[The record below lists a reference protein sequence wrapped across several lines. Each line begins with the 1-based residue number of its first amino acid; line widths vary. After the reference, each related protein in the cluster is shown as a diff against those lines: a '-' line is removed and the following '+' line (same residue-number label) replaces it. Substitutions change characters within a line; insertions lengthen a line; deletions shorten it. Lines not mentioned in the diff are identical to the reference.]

1 MEFSTSDI
9 IQLISILISSLIS
22 IIAVIISAVSIHQNT
37 KSLEE
42 SVKPCISIYVE
53 QITICEQQS
62 YFVIKNFGAS
72 AGIITDF
79 QFLNP
84 PDKMSQSLSV
94 NLNRLKGIILAPGQS
109 KLISLDCQIFKPD
122 TIYTFIITYK
132 KGKKTYTD
140 RYDINIR
147 NYTQIPTSRPENN
160 SKYVL
165 SNSLREIIERMI

>member
-1 MEFSTSDI
+1 MELSTSDI
-9 IQLISILISSLIS
+9 IQLLSIVISLFTSIIAIIIS
-22 IIAVIISAVSIHQNT
+22 IISIRQNT

-94 NLNRLKGIILAPGQS
+94 NLNRLKGII
-109 KLISLDCQIFKPD
+109 
-122 TIYTFIITYK
+122 
-132 KGKKTYTD
+132 
-140 RYDINIR
+140 
-147 NYTQIPTSRPENN
+147 
-160 SKYVL
+160 
-165 SNSLREIIERMI
+165 